1 MEIGRVACMDKLLQ
15 IYFLGLKICSMAMSP
30 PICGPEIPP
39 KIINQQVKYF
49 VPLLIEKIEEL
60 NYRARDLSHQ
70 NLISIFRHPAV
81 DIRILIE
88 GIMDITE
95 KGKPPDKVEWRKVH
109 SRLEILKHVVDE
121 FKVNDR
127 AWDWRIV
134 FQKLVQP
141 AFFHQ
146 NNDVRLMA
154 IELTTTLYKITGNE
168 LRNMVMGIENIKPN
182 LLHLIQQRFDE
193 IDAEVGS
200 KYVVGHN

>member
-1 MEIGRVACMDKLLQ
+1 
-15 IYFLGLKICSMAMSP
+15 
-30 PICGPEIPP
+30 
-39 KIINQQVKYF
+39 
-49 VPLLIEKIEEL
+49 
-60 NYRARDLSHQ
+60 
-70 NLISIFRHPAV
+70 
-81 DIRILIE
+81 
-88 GIMDITE
+88 MDITE

>member
-1 MEIGRVACMDKLLQ
+1 
-15 IYFLGLKICSMAMSP
+15 MSP
-30 PICGPEIPP
+30 PVCGPEISP

-60 NYRARDLSHQ
+60 NYRARDLSHN

-95 KGKPPDKVEWRKVH
+95 KGKPPDKVEWRKIH
-109 SRLEILKHVVDE
+109 SRLEILKHIIDE
-121 FKVNDR
+121 FKINDR

-134 FQKLVQP
+134 YQKLVQP

-168 LRNMVMGIENIKPN
+168 LRNMVMSIENLKPN
-182 LLHLIQQRFDE
+182 LLHLI
-193 IDAEVGS
+193 
-200 KYVVGHN
+200 